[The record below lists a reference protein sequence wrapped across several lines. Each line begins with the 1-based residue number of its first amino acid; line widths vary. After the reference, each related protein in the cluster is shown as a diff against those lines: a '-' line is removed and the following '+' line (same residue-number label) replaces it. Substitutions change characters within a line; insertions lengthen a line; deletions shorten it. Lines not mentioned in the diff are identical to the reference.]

1 MGMLVMIYAAQ
12 VMDPQRSEVRV
23 SEVYRSLGL
32 EAGSKDVPAS
42 NASLPQLRD
51 VASSVTQSVVYI
63 ETEVAASAR
72 ALPDDEN
79 HNFDDP
85 NWEQFFPRRR
95 ASTIGSGVI
104 VSEDGYIITNNH
116 VIAGTDDATIRVTLN
131 DKRIFTA
138 RVVGRDPSTDLAVL
152 KIESD
157 GLPHVLVG
165 DSDLVEVGDWVVAVG
180 NPFRLRSTVT
190 VGIVSALGRNVD
202 IIADQMRIESFIQ
215 TDAAINRGNSGG
227 ALVNQFGELVGI
239 NTAIATENGAYQ
251 GYGFAIPSNMA
262 FKISQDLIEFGSVKR
277 GYLGVNI
284 VSVGQD
290 RAAQLGLPAI
300 EGVEIVNILR
310 NSAAE
315 SIGLRNNDVILSVDG
330 VKVNE
335 ANHLQE
341 RVALRRPGEEVNLEI
356 WRSGTTTTYTV
367 LLNGLEN

>member
-138 RVVGRDPSTDLAVL
+138 RVRWQGIRLLTLAVL
-152 KIESD
+152 RKLESD
-157 GLPHVLVG
+157 GLPHVH
-165 DSDLVEVGDWVVAVG
+165 
-180 NPFRLRSTVT
+180 RR
-190 VGIVSALGRNVD
+190 R
-202 IIADQMRIESFIQ
+202 IARTWS
-215 TDAAINRGNSGG
+215 R
-227 ALVNQFGELVGI
+227 
-239 NTAIATENGAYQ
+239 
-251 GYGFAIPSNMA
+251 
-262 FKISQDLIEFGSVKR
+262 
-277 GYLGVNI
+277 
-284 VSVGQD
+284 
-290 RAAQLGLPAI
+290 QLG
-300 EGVEIVNILR
+300 GH
-310 NSAAE
+310 
-315 SIGLRNNDVILSVDG
+315 G
-330 VKVNE
+330 
-335 ANHLQE
+335 
-341 RVALRRPGEEVNLEI
+341 
-356 WRSGTTTTYTV
+356 
-367 LLNGLEN
+367 